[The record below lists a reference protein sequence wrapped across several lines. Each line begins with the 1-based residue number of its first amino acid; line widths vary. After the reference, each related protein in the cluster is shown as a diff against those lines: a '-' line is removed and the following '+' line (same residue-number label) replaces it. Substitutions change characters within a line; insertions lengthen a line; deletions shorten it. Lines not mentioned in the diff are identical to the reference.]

1 MCSTFRSR
9 NVIDKSIRI
18 VTVRIV
24 VLHSHFDR
32 HIIYHTFTVN
42 DLLIKRCRTAVQ
54 VSNEFFD
61 SAFVVEC
68 SFFRLFLTVVL
79 QYDFQS
85 FCQECHLAE
94 SLFQNIKIKDR
105 CLKNGIIRQ
114 ECYFCT
120 GLSFFT
126 VTDHGQFLLN
136 FSALVTLLVYFT
148 LVVDLNFQ
156 PVGKRIY
163 NRRSDT
169 VKSTGY
175 LVSSTTEFTSCM
187 QHGKYNFYRR
197 KSCFVVDTNRN
208 STSIID
214 NGHRIVF
221 IDCYINRITEARQ
234 SFVYGIIDNLVYKM
248 MQASG

>member
-9 NVIDKSIRI
+9 NIIYKAISII
-18 VTVRIV
+18 AVRIV
-24 VLHSHFDR
+24 VLHSHFYR

-61 SAFVVEC
+61 STFVVER
-68 SFFRLFLTVVL
+68 SLFWFFLTVIL
-79 QYDFQS
+79 QYDLQTL
-85 FCQECHLAE
+85 CQECHLTE

-120 GLSFFT
+120 GLSLFT
-126 VTDHGQFLLN
+126 VTDHGQFLHNLTA
-136 FSALVTLLVYFT
+136 FVTLLIYFT

-156 PVGKRIY
+156 PVGKCIY
-163 NRRSDT
+163 NRCSNA

-175 LVSSTTEFTSCM
+175 LVSSTTEFSSCM
-187 QHGKYNFYRR
+187 QYGKYNFYRR